1 MADDTR
7 FGEIPGRVSP
17 TYRAAVAA
25 GWYSP
30 DPLADQS
37 SGFSVDAGATS
48 NPILERALQQNPAL
62 AAAMQGL
69 TGGGPEALDPT
80 DPNYLSKALVGTA
93 MQMTGREGLTGSPY
107 SSVLPE
113 WAKGLPAAVLGD
125 TNFDPYFGIVDQPG
139 DERVYMGAI
148 EHEGTPGVNVPTA
161 ERPDTHTGEFALPQD
176 VAPTKATVTDG
187 TLTSTQ
193 VENLPY
199 QWTEENITEAMKRMR
214 KAGFNVTSFN
224 TGENSLV
231 SVWGALVGRA
241 SAMYSLSEGKNKVTP
256 WDVLDMYKSEFKAS
270 DNYTNYES
278 GTRTST
284 TKSIGHI
291 TEGEA
296 WSSLQSTLS
305 KMLGRDPSDQEVRDF
320 TYKMNQLAAKNPAIS
335 QTISKYKAGDVTS
348 STTTTEGGFTGADV
362 AEAAYG
368 QAQSN
373 PGYAEYQSASTYYNA
388 ALSAL
393 GAIGG

>member
-1 MADDTR
+1 MAEDTWGALGQLAASGSAPNPR
-7 FGEIPGRVSP
+7 FGEIPGRVSN
-17 TYRAAVAA
+17 TYRASQGFAIDGAA
-25 GWYSP
+25 PVTPTGT
-30 DPLADQS
+30 
-37 SGFSVDAGATS
+37 DAMS
-48 NPILERALQQNPAL
+48 L
-62 AAAMQGL
+62 AASLG
-69 TGGGPEALDPT
+69 LDPG
-80 DPNYLSKALVGTA
+80 LVAQLMGDSATATPGQPIDIVSLLQGTA
-93 MQMTGREGLTGSPY
+93 MQVTGREGMTGTPFSG
-107 SSVLPE
+107 VLPA
-113 WAKGLPAAVLGD
+113 WAKDVPAAVLGD
-125 TNFDPYFGIVDQPG
+125 VNFDPYLGIVSEKG

-148 EHEGTPGVNVPTA
+148 EKAATPGVDVHTA

-176 VAPTKATVTDG
+176 VGPTQATVSDG

-193 VENLPY
+193 VANLPY
-199 QWTEENITEAMKRMR
+199 TWTEENITEAMKRMR
-214 KAGFNVTSFN
+214 EAGINVTSFDQLN
-224 TGENSLV
+224 Q
-231 SVWGALVGRA
+231 VWGGLVDRA
-241 SAMYSLSEGKNKVTP
+241 SMVYSLSEGKNKVTP
-256 WDVLDMYKSEFKAS
+256 WDVLDMYKSEAKAADS
-270 DNYTNYES
+270 YINYES

-296 WSSLQSTLS
+296 WSSLQGTLS

-348 STTTTEGGFTGADV
+348 STTSTEGGFTGADV

-373 PGYAEYQSASTYYNA
+373 PGYAEFQSASTYYNA

>member
-1 MADDTR
+1 MPTAD
-7 FGEIPGRVSP
+7 PGQGHSLSELLAS
-17 TYRAAVAA
+17 TAQQGFA
-25 GWYSP
+25 
-30 DPLADQS
+30 LADSGTTAPVGSDVQS
-37 SGFSVDAGATS
+37 
-48 NPILERALQQNPAL
+48 L
-62 AAAMQGL
+62 AASLG
-69 TGGGPEALDPT
+69 LDPSLVAQLMGST
-80 DPNYLSKALVGTA
+80 GTTPGQPVDIVSLLVGTA
-93 MQMTGREGLTGSPY
+93 MQVTGREGLTGTPFSG
-107 SSVLPE
+107 VLPE
-113 WAKGLPAAVLGD
+113 WAKGIPAQVLSD
-125 TNFDPYFGIVDQPG
+125 VNFDPYLGIVNQAG

-148 EHEGTPGVNVPTA
+148 ETPGQPGVEVHTA
-161 ERPDTHTGEFALPQD
+161 ERPDTRSGESELPHD
-176 VAPTKATVTDG
+176 VAAKPATERDG

-193 VENLPY
+193 VENMPY
-199 QWTEENITEAMKRMR
+199 YWTEENITDAMKRMR
-214 KAGFNVTSFN
+214 EAGINVTSFN

-231 SVWGALVGRA
+231 SVWGNLVSRA

-256 WDVLDMYKSEFKAS
+256 WDVLGMYKAEAKAA
-270 DNYTNYES
+270 DNYVNYES

-284 TKSIGHI
+284 NKSIAHI

-320 TYKMNQLAAKNPAIS
+320 TYKMNALAAKNPAIS
-335 QTISKYKAGDVTS
+335 KTISKYKAGDITS
-348 STTTTEGGFTGADV
+348 STTSTEGGFTGADV

-373 PGYAEYQSASTYYNA
+373 PGYAEFQAASTYYNA